1 MVFGS
6 MKDKVID
13 YRGNTLAATRDIRTR
28 LRMARSGQTISF
40 VCREEQV
47 VRLLREITFQDGT
60 IISRTTSDEG
70 AYITVRKT

>member
-6 MKDKVID
+6 MKNKVID
-13 YRGNTLAATRDIRTR
+13 YRVNTLAATRDIRA
-28 LRMARSGQTISF
+28 LLKMARSGQTISF

-47 VRLLREITFQDGT
+47 VRLLREITFQGGT
-60 IISRTTSDEG
+60 IISRTASDEG

>member
-13 YRGNTLAATRDIRTR
+13 YRVNTLAATRDIRAR
-28 LRMARSGQTISF
+28 LRMAKSGQAISF

-47 VRLLREITFQDGT
+47 VRLLREITFLGGT
-60 IISRTTSDEG
+60 IISETTSDEG

>member
-1 MVFGS
+1 

-13 YRGNTLAATRDIRTR
+13 YRANILAATRDIRAR

-40 VCREEQV
+40 VCKEEQV

-60 IISRTTSDEG
+60 IISRATSDEG
-70 AYITVRKT
+70 IHITVRKT

>member
-6 MKDKVID
+6 MKNKVID
-13 YRGNTLAATRDIRTR
+13 YIVNTLAATGDIRAR
-28 LRMARSGQTISF
+28 LKMAKSGQTISF
-40 VCREEQV
+40 VCSEEQV
-47 VRLLREITFQDGT
+47 VRLLREITFQEGT